1 MIHLDKTFEIKI
13 SEKNID
19 YEEAVQ
25 LMKKRVDDIINK
37 KEKELI
43 WFLNHDHIY
52 TCGTSSNKSE
62 ILCKTNIPIINT
74 NRGGKITYHG
84 PGQRI
89 IYLIIDLNKRKK
101 DIRKFTAIIENTI
114 IQTLK
119 EYQINS
125 FNDRDNIG
133 IWVNHENKIKKIAAI
148 GIRVSKWIAYHGF
161 AINVN
166 NNLEN
171 YNKIIPCGI
180 KNKDVS
186 NLKLVKDQNYN
197 ELNDKIVNNFIKNL
211 EI

>member
-1 MIHLDKTFEIKI
+1 MKIEIKKSTKPVEYKEAI
-13 SEKNID
+13 DFLEKRLIQIN
-19 YEEAVQ
+19 Q
-25 LMKKRVDDIINK
+25 KKK
-37 KEKELI
+37 TELI
-43 WFLNHDHIY
+43 WILEHPSIY
-52 TCGTSSNKSE
+52 TAGTSYNQNE
-62 ILCKTNIPIINT
+62 ILDKSITVIKT

-84 PGQRI
+84 PGQNI
-89 IYLIIDLNKRKK
+89 FYFVIDLNKRKK
-101 DIRKFTAIIENTI
+101 DIRRFTTTIENTI

-133 IWVNHENKIKKIAAI
+133 IWVNHKNKIKKIAAI
-148 GIRVSKWIAYHGF
+148 GIRVSRWIAYHGF

-180 KNKDVS
+180 KNKSVS
-186 NLKLVKDQNYN
+186 NLKLINDQNYD
-197 ELNDKIVNNFIKNL
+197 ELNNKIINNFIKNL

>member
-1 MIHLDKTFEIKI
+1 MKIEIKKSTKPVKYKEAI
-13 SEKNID
+13 DFLEKRLLQVN
-19 YEEAVQ
+19 Q
-25 LMKKRVDDIINK
+25 K
-37 KEKELI
+37 KETELI
-43 WFLNHDHIY
+43 WILEHPSIY
-52 TCGTSSNKSE
+52 TAGTGYNENE
-62 ILCKTNIPIINT
+62 ILDKSIKVIKT

-84 PGQRI
+84 PGQI
-89 IYLIIDLNKRKK
+89 ICYFVIDLNKRER
-101 DIRKFTAIIENTI
+101 DIRKFTTTIEHTI

-148 GIRVSKWIAYHGF
+148 GIRVSRWIAYHGF
-161 AINVN
+161 SININ

-180 KNKDVS
+180 KNNGVS
-186 NLKLVKDQNYN
+186 SLKLIKDQNYD
-197 ELNDKIVNNFIKNL
+197 ELNDKIINNFVKNL